1 MPDDG
6 FAIDHFCLA
15 KVLNW
20 WKGDAV
26 KIGIS
31 VMGTRGFVRFV
42 SEDGNDKYL
51 TIIAWLR

>member
-1 MPDDG
+1 VPDDG